1 MVNHEQISLFL
12 LIISFA
18 TYVRDAGIQVRM
30 QRVLYLRLGALFCW
44 RMQTNCSIDLYLA
57 SFFSVF
63 FVDLSKCAAAS
74 IVSSRSTSIPT
85 NSCIFR
91 PPPRAA
97 HHRLRGASASP
108 TEPARRYSG
117 SASLN
122 SLYICDRAR
131 PPAAKDAAE

>member
-91 PPPRAA
+91 PPLARPTTVCGVPLRLRQSRLGDIREA
-97 HHRLRGASASP
+97 HH
-108 TEPARRYSG
+108 
-117 SASLN
+117 
-122 SLYICDRAR
+122 
-131 PPAAKDAAE
+131 